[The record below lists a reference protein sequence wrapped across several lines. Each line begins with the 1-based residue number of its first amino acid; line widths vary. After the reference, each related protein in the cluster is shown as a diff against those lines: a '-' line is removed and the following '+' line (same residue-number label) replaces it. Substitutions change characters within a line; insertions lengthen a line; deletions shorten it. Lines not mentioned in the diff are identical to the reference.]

1 MSELLDLEMNVR
13 GRINAAWDALNRAL
27 ELANENSPLN
37 IEDIAM
43 QLDST
48 DEDLRQARASMQ
60 DIRSLKA

>member
-13 GRINAAWDALNRAL
+13 GRINAASDALNRAL
-27 ELANENSPLN
+27 ELVNENSPLN

-48 DEDLRQARASMQ
+48 DEDLRQARTSMQ
-60 DIRSLKA
+60 DIRGLKD